1 MTDVTMPAAESAP
14 GKPVAADVSQMLGS
28 LATLRGALLFAFFT
42 GLIFGRAQI
51 VAVWQH
57 GTFFDTDD
65 AMRLA
70 QTRAW
75 LAGQG
80 WFDLYAHR
88 LGPAP
93 GTLMHWSRLVDVPI
107 GLMLRSFG
115 LFFDVDTAERLT
127 RIILPLALYGA
138 LLALYLTMLRR
149 MFGQT
154 AVLIGA
160 VLLALSGA
168 TQQYFQAGRLDHDD
182 MSIILLV
189 ATLAALLRAFD
200 QASRYAA
207 MVSGALVALQL
218 AVSLETLPFAIVC
231 AAAMPLVYMVV
242 GAPLA
247 ANLRR
252 FAMAL
257 MLGLVLCFAL
267 TVPVSRYF
275 VAACDDY
282 SVAHLVP
289 GLIGA
294 GLCLLLASYAGE
306 PAQWRRRLIAGAFCG
321 FGVIVVEKWLFPACL
336 GDPLGHVDPFLRQMW
351 LPHVREAE
359 PFLAYLKDTPS
370 EALPFVLPL
379 VLGLV
384 GALVQAFRS
393 KSTDRLRWV
402 LIALMIGAGIAV
414 SFYAVR
420 GIGEVLPLSI
430 LGVTALLT
438 PISEKLVASGKA
450 WSGIA
455 IVALCMVSS
464 PLNIYWPK
472 SISAH
477 AAQRQMVAA
486 SCNNAE
492 AFSAMAALPHG
503 TILTPFDIGAMFL
516 ARTSLRVLAAPFHRD
531 AVGMKA
537 ALATFGATP
546 DVAKIIARN
555 SGATYLAYCPG
566 ATDIRFS
573 EHDAPQSL
581 ASQLEAGHVPGWL
594 RPLNLATPLKVLA
607 IIPPRAPAVAT
618 LPGLRR

>member
-1 MTDVTMPAAESAP
+1 MTDATMPAAGSAP
-14 GKPVAADVSQMLGS
+14 GKPVAGEISHMLGS
-28 LATLRGALLFAFFT
+28 LATLRGALIFAFFT
-42 GLIFGRAQI
+42 GIIFGRGQI
-51 VAVWQH
+51 IAVWQH

-107 GLMLRSFG
+107 GLLLHGFG
-115 LFFDVDTAERLT
+115 LVFSAATAERLT
-127 RIILPLALYGA
+127 RITLPLALYGV
-138 LLALYLTMLRR
+138 LLALCLTMLRR
-149 MFGQT
+149 LAGQT

-182 MSIILLV
+182 IAIILLV

-207 MVSGALVALQL
+207 TVSGALVALQL

-231 AAAMPLVYMVV
+231 AAAMPLAYMVT

-252 FAMAL
+252 FALAL
-257 MLGLVLCFAL
+257 MLGLVACLVV
-267 TVPVSRYF
+267 TVPASRYF

-282 SVAHLVP
+282 SIAHLVP

-294 GLCLLLASYAGE
+294 GLCVPLSVYAGE
-306 PAQWRRRLIAGAFCG
+306 AGQWRRRLVAGSLCGLAVIA
-321 FGVIVVEKWLFPACL
+321 VEKWLFPACL
-336 GDPLGHVDPFLRQMW
+336 GDPLGHVDPFLRHIW

-359 PFLAYLKDTPS
+359 PFLAYLKASPR
-370 EALPFVLPL
+370 EALPYILPL
-379 VLGLV
+379 VLGLC
-384 GALVQAFRS
+384 GAVVQAIRS
-393 KSTDRLRWV
+393 EAMDRLRWA
-402 LIALMIGAGIAV
+402 LIALMIAAGIAV

-420 GIGEVLPLSI
+420 GLGEVLPLSI
-430 LGVTALLT
+430 LGVAALLT
-438 PISEKLVASGKA
+438 PLSERLVASGKA
-450 WSGIA
+450 WSGFA
-455 IVALCMVSS
+455 MVGLCMVCS
-464 PLNIYWPK
+464 PLNIAWPGA
-472 SISAH
+472 ISPRVAE
-477 AAQRQMVAA
+477 RQILAA

-492 AFSAMAALPHG
+492 AFAPLAALPHG

-531 AVGMKA
+531 AVGMKT
-537 ALATFGATP
+537 ALATFGARP
-546 DVAKIIARN
+546 DIAKIIARN

-573 EHDAPQSL
+573 EHDALQSL
-581 ASQLEAGHVPGWL
+581 ASQLEKGHVPGWL
-594 RPLNLATPLKVLA
+594 RPLHLATPLKVLA
-607 IIPPRAPAVAT
+607 ILPPRPAAIVA
-618 LPGLRR
+618 LPGLKP